1 MFWQIPHG
9 KESNLHTSRFSRER
23 AGGGGAVGGV
33 RYVFAFGFTP
43 VDTLAASGNLPDT
56 EDLRFLPCFSDGRE
70 GSQMHLG
77 WGYTR
82 GYTTG
87 YISLYQWL

>member
-1 MFWQIPHG
+1 MCFG
-9 KESNLHTSRFSRER
+9 KSHMAKKAICTPAGSAESER
-23 AGGGGAVGGV
+23 GGGAVGGV